1 MFFVLSKT
9 VTYLTQPLV
18 IVCLCFAAS
27 FLIRG
32 AKWKKRMRWITV
44 GLLFLFTNDFITNAI
59 MRGWEP
65 KAVPYASIEEPYD
78 FGIVLA
84 GVTISEIEPEDRVY
98 FQRGADRV
106 IHAVQL
112 YKLGKVKKLLV
123 SGGSGRLIDIG
134 EREANDIKQAMM
146 LMGVPEA
153 DIWVEAESRN
163 THESAV
169 AVEEM
174 LQAKGVANA
183 NSLLI
188 TSAFHMPRSE
198 RCFRKVGLVITPFP
212 TDFYSHPTKFHPDI
226 LFIPK
231 VGALNNWHIL
241 VKEWIGIIAY
251 WGAGYI

>member
-18 IVCLCFAAS
+18 IVCICFAIS
-27 FLIRG
+27 FLVRTE
-32 AKWKKRMRWITV
+32 KWKKRMRWITL
-44 GLLFLFTNDFITNAI
+44 GLLLVFTNDFLTNAI

-65 KAVPYASIEEPYD
+65 EPIPYASIQQTYD

-84 GVTISEIEPEDRVY
+84 GVTIAEIEPNDRVY

-112 YKLGKVKKLLV
+112 YKLGKVRKLLV
-123 SGGSGRLIDIG
+123 TGGSGRLIDIG
-134 EREANDIKQAMM
+134 EREADDIKQAMV

-153 DIWVEAESRN
+153 DIWVEADSRN

-169 AVEEM
+169 AVQE
-174 LQAKGVANA
+174 LLTSKGITGANH
-183 NSLLI
+183 LLI

-198 RCFRKVGLVITPFP
+198 RCFRKVGLAITPFP
-212 TDFYSHPTKFHPDI
+212 ADFYSHPTKFHPDV
-226 LFIPK
+226 LFVPK

-241 VKEWIGIIAY
+241 VKEWLGILAY
-251 WGAGYI
+251 WVAGYI